1 MAEKKWEETDDSNKN
16 RGFLKTCNFPVHKSP
31 RLCDNPRPF
40 RTRSPFSSPGPRRPT
55 TERAPS
61 HPFPTP
67 PVPDSP
73 PMKTALVT
81 GSARGIGRA
90 ICEELARSGVAQNL
104 VVCDVQKEWCEE
116 TVAALRAIEGV
127 KAESLAL
134 DVSKEA
140 SVVAGVAEAAKLFG
154 SLDIVVNNAGVTR
167 DDLLVRMTEEKWDT
181 VLDIN
186 LKGAFLVTREA
197 AKLMMRARSG
207 AIVNIASVVG
217 LMGNA
222 GQANYSASKGGLI
235 ALTKTTAR
243 ELGGRG
249 VRVNAV
255 APGFINSKM
264 TEVLPDAV
272 KQQML
277 SIIPL
282 KKFGEVQDIAKA
294 VAFLSSD
301 NASYITGQVISVNGG
316 MLMP

>member
-1 MAEKKWEETDDSNKN
+1 
-16 RGFLKTCNFPVHKSP
+16 
-31 RLCDNPRPF
+31 
-40 RTRSPFSSPGPRRPT
+40 
-55 TERAPS
+55 
-61 HPFPTP
+61 
-67 PVPDSP
+67 
-73 PMKTALVT
+73 MKTALVT

-90 ICEELARSGVAQNL
+90 ICEELARSGVAGNI
-104 VVCDVQKEWCEE
+104 VVCDVKKEWCDE
-116 TVAALRAIEGV
+116 TVAALRAMDGV
-127 KAESLAL
+127 RAESLAL
-134 DVSKEA
+134 DVSSEE
-140 SVVAGVAEAAKLFG
+140 SVVAGVAAAAALFG

-167 DDLLVRMTEEKWDT
+167 DGLLVRMSESDWDT

-197 AKLMMRARSG
+197 AKIMMRARSG

-222 GQANYSASKGGLI
+222 GQANYSASKGGLV

-264 TEVLPDAV
+264 TEVLSDEV
-272 KQQML
+272 KKKML
-277 SIIPL
+277 SIVPL
-282 KKFGEVQDIAKA
+282 RKFGEVQDVAKA
-294 VAFLSSD
+294 VAFLASDASS
-301 NASYITGQVISVNGG
+301 YVTGQVLSVNGG

>member
-1 MAEKKWEETDDSNKN
+1 
-16 RGFLKTCNFPVHKSP
+16 
-31 RLCDNPRPF
+31 
-40 RTRSPFSSPGPRRPT
+40 
-55 TERAPS
+55 
-61 HPFPTP
+61 
-67 PVPDSP
+67 
-73 PMKTALVT
+73 MKTALVT

-90 ICEELARSGVAQNL
+90 ICEELARSGVATQI
-104 VVCDVQKEWCEE
+104 VVCDVKKEWCDE
-116 TVAALRAIEGV
+116 TVAALRAIDGV

-134 DVSKEA
+134 DVSDAA
-140 SVVAGVAEAAKLFG
+140 SVEAGVAKAVELFG
-154 SLDIVVNNAGVTR
+154 SLDVVVNNAGVTR
-167 DDLLVRMTEEKWDT
+167 DNLLVRMTEEEWDT
-181 VLDIN
+181 VLGIN
-186 LKGAFLVTREA
+186 LKGAFLVTKA
-197 AKLMMRARSG
+197 AGKVMMRARSG

-243 ELGGRG
+243 ELGARG

-282 KKFGEVQDIAKA
+282 KKFGEVGDIAKA
-294 VAFLSSD
+294 VAFLASD
-301 NASYITGQVISVNGG
+301 DASYVTGQVLSVNGG

>member
-1 MAEKKWEETDDSNKN
+1 
-16 RGFLKTCNFPVHKSP
+16 
-31 RLCDNPRPF
+31 
-40 RTRSPFSSPGPRRPT
+40 
-55 TERAPS
+55 
-61 HPFPTP
+61 
-67 PVPDSP
+67 
-73 PMKTALVT
+73 MKTALVT

-90 ICEELARSGVAQNL
+90 ICEELARSGVAQNV
-104 VVCDVQKEWCEE
+104 VVCDVKKEWCDE

-134 DVSKEA
+134 DVSDEA

-167 DDLLVRMTEEKWDT
+167 DDLLVRMTAEKWDT

-197 AKLMMRARSG
+197 GKIMMRARSG
-207 AIVNIASVVG
+207 SIVNIASVVG

-222 GQANYSASKGGLI
+222 GQANYSASKGGLV

-249 VRVNAV
+249 VRANAV
-255 APGFINSKM
+255 APGFIDSKM

-277 SIIPL
+277 SVIPM
-282 KKFGEVQDIAKA
+282 KKFGKVEDVAKA
-294 VAFLSSD
+294 VTFLASD
-301 NASYITGQVISVNGG
+301 NAAYVTGQVISVNGG

>member
-1 MAEKKWEETDDSNKN
+1 
-16 RGFLKTCNFPVHKSP
+16 
-31 RLCDNPRPF
+31 
-40 RTRSPFSSPGPRRPT
+40 
-55 TERAPS
+55 
-61 HPFPTP
+61 
-67 PVPDSP
+67 
-73 PMKTALVT
+73 MKTALVT

-90 ICEELARSGVAQNL
+90 ICEELARSGVAQNI
-104 VVCDVQKEWCEE
+104 VVCDVKKEWCEE

-127 KAESLAL
+127 QAEAL
-134 DVSKEA
+134 EINVADAA
-140 SVVAGVAEAAKLFG
+140 SVEAGVAEAINLFG

-167 DDLLVRMTEEKWDT
+167 DNLLVRMTEEEWDT
-181 VLDIN
+181 VLSIN
-186 LKGAFLVTREA
+186 LKGAFLVTKA
-197 AKLMMRARSG
+197 AGKAMMRARSG
-207 AIVNIASVVG
+207 SIVNIASVVG

-243 ELGGRG
+243 ELGARG

-277 SIIPL
+277 AIIPL
-282 KKFGEVQDIAKA
+282 RKFGEVADVAKA

>member
-1 MAEKKWEETDDSNKN
+1 
-16 RGFLKTCNFPVHKSP
+16 
-31 RLCDNPRPF
+31 
-40 RTRSPFSSPGPRRPT
+40 
-55 TERAPS
+55 
-61 HPFPTP
+61 
-67 PVPDSP
+67 
-73 PMKTALVT
+73 MKTALVT

-90 ICEELARSGVAQNL
+90 ICEELARSGVAQNI
-104 VVCDVQKEWCEE
+104 VVCDVKKEWCEE

-127 KAESLAL
+127 RAESLEL
-134 DVSKEA
+134 DVSREE

-154 SLDIVVNNAGVTR
+154 SLDVVVNNAGVTR
-167 DDLLVRMTEEKWDT
+167 DGLLARMTAEQWDT

-186 LKGAFLVTREA
+186 LRGAFLVTREA
-197 AKLMMRARSG
+197 AKLMIRARSG

-249 VRVNAV
+249 IRVNAV

-277 SIIPL
+277 AILPL
-282 KKFGEVQDIAKA
+282 KKFGEVSDIAKT
-294 VAFLSSD
+294 VAFLASD
-301 NASYITGQVISVNGG
+301 NASYVTGQVISVNRG

>member
-1 MAEKKWEETDDSNKN
+1 
-16 RGFLKTCNFPVHKSP
+16 
-31 RLCDNPRPF
+31 
-40 RTRSPFSSPGPRRPT
+40 
-55 TERAPS
+55 
-61 HPFPTP
+61 
-67 PVPDSP
+67 
-73 PMKTALVT
+73 MKTALVT

-90 ICEELARSGVAQNL
+90 ICEELARSGVAQNI
-104 VVCDVQKEWCEE
+104 VVCDVKKEWCEE

-127 KAESLAL
+127 QAEAL
-134 DVSKEA
+134 ELNVADAA
-140 SVVAGVAEAAKLFG
+140 SVEAGVAEAIKIFG

-167 DDLLVRMTEEKWDT
+167 DNLLVRMTEEEWDT
-181 VLDIN
+181 VLSIN
-186 LKGAFLVTREA
+186 LKGAFLVTKA
-197 AKLMMRARSG
+197 AGKAMMRARSG
-207 AIVNIASVVG
+207 SIVNIASVVG

-243 ELGGRG
+243 ELGARG

-277 SIIPL
+277 AIIPL
-282 KKFGEVQDIAKA
+282 RKFGEVADVAKA
-294 VAFLSSD
+294 VAFLASD

>member
-1 MAEKKWEETDDSNKN
+1 
-16 RGFLKTCNFPVHKSP
+16 
-31 RLCDNPRPF
+31 
-40 RTRSPFSSPGPRRPT
+40 
-55 TERAPS
+55 
-61 HPFPTP
+61 
-67 PVPDSP
+67 
-73 PMKTALVT
+73 MKTALVT

-90 ICEELARSGVAQNL
+90 ICEELARSGVAQNI
-104 VVCDVQKEWCEE
+104 VVCDVKKEWCEE

-127 KAESLAL
+127 KAEAL
-134 DVSKEA
+134 ELNVADAA
-140 SVVAGVAEAAKLFG
+140 SVEAGVAEAIKIFG

-167 DDLLVRMTEEKWDT
+167 DNLLVRMTEEEWDT
-181 VLDIN
+181 VLSIN
-186 LKGAFLVTREA
+186 LKGAFLVTKA
-197 AKLMMRARSG
+197 AGKAMMRARSG
-207 AIVNIASVVG
+207 SIVNIASVVG

-282 KKFGEVQDIAKA
+282 RKFGEVSDIAKT
-294 VAFLSSD
+294 VAFLASD
-301 NASYITGQVISVNGG
+301 AASYITGQVISVNGG

>member
-1 MAEKKWEETDDSNKN
+1 
-16 RGFLKTCNFPVHKSP
+16 
-31 RLCDNPRPF
+31 
-40 RTRSPFSSPGPRRPT
+40 
-55 TERAPS
+55 
-61 HPFPTP
+61 
-67 PVPDSP
+67 
-73 PMKTALVT
+73 MKTALVT

-90 ICEELARSGVAQNL
+90 ICEELARSGVVQNV
-104 VVCDVQKEWCEE
+104 VVCDVKKEWCEE

-127 KAESLAL
+127 RAESLEL
-134 DVSKEA
+134 DVSREE

-154 SLDIVVNNAGVTR
+154 SLDVVVNNAGVTR
-167 DDLLVRMTEEKWDT
+167 DGLLARMTAEQWDT

-186 LKGAFLVTREA
+186 LRGAFLVTREA
-197 AKLMMRARSG
+197 AKLMIRARSG

-249 VRVNAV
+249 IRVNAV

-277 SIIPL
+277 AIIPL
-282 KKFGEVQDIAKA
+282 KKFGEVSDIAKT
-294 VAFLSSD
+294 VAFLASD
-301 NASYITGQVISVNGG
+301 NASYVTGQVISVNGG